1 MIEEWRATVGFEGYE
16 VSDFGRVRSLDRM
29 LPWKR
34 TLRTGTVVDC
44 LRRHA
49 GRILISQPKEAG
61 HLWVQLGRGVQV
73 YVHHLVLEAFVGPAP
88 DGMVCC
94 HWDDD
99 PSNNKRGNLRW
110 GTRSANYNDFVR
122 NHGRTPGVQFPEQRR
137 TS

>member
-1 MIEEWRATVGFEGYE
+1 MLEEWRAVVGFEGAYE
-16 VSDFGRVRSLDRM
+16 VSDHGRVRSLDRM

-49 GRILISQPKEAG
+49 GHVLTPQAKEAG
-61 HLWVQLGRGVQV
+61 HMWVQLGRGNQA

-88 DGMVCC
+88 VGTVGL

-99 PSNNKRGNLRW
+99 PARNHLDNLRW
-110 GTRSANYNDFVR
+110 GTRADNFADFVR
-122 NHGRTPGVQFPEQRR
+122 NHGRPPGIQFPEQRR
-137 TS
+137 P